1 MSSRERKA
9 NFFFQKCERKQLL
22 LTARWNLLIQLQDKV
37 SELFG
42 IEALKTKPPAVVLLF
57 EDPSQT
63 WINGKVV
70 FGVKWGSVHCGNP
83 LGNKRA
89 ANLHRLCRLSVI
101 QAIVKIR
108 AVRFKERH
116 ISKDD
121 MKTPVVSY

>member
-22 LTARWNLLIQLQDKV
+22 LTARWNIQLQDKV

-83 LGNKRA
+83 LGNKRVA
-89 ANLHRLCRLSVI
+89 KS
-101 QAIVKIR
+101 
-108 AVRFKERH
+108 
-116 ISKDD
+116 S
-121 MKTPVVSY
+121 